1 LKATKTKE
9 KKMTQSEIA
18 AKDIITKSINKGYK
32 VDFRGKCAFI
42 DGAGKSVYLD
52 WSIPADGLIIEYYN

>member
-1 LKATKTKE
+1 
-9 KKMTQSEIA
+9 MTQSEIA

-52 WSIPADGLIIEYYN
+52 WSIPADGLIIEYYK